1 MLKPEQLK
9 SHRFISAGRGTYEA
23 EDVDSFLREV
33 SASYEKMFKENGDL
47 VKKMS
52 LLAERVSQYKKDE
65 DNIRRALLTAE
76 RMADKIQREAQQSA
90 QEQLDSA
97 EKRAQEL
104 VSSAQNRADVLETA
118 ASVKASQLTEES
130 NRNATE
136 RITSAERTASAM
148 ISNAEAKA
156 NEIIESAKKNAQLE
170 LDRINAAI
178 RVNSAA
184 LEKLENEVA
193 AFRNSVLDACRKHI
207 DIISS
212 LPEQQDVPVIPTVNT
227 DEYISDSPIS
237 VENETNNVDIVEE
250 VEEAEV
256 TEEPAETETAE
267 NDGDSVEDAEP
278 QDAVA
283 AFEDE
288 PEFSEENAAPDEIV
302 ANDILM
308 QSQDSESDT
317 YDPMAAAEETVSD
330 SDETEDGG
338 DSANGFVI
346 NFGVIEHHITP
357 DEFEDDD
364 DAEDDTDEVLANVD
378 NFLDGDDDDDNDD
391 DDDDDHPRHS
401 RFRGFF
407 KK

>member
-184 LEKLENEVA
+184 LEKLETEVA
-193 AFRNSVLDACRKHI
+193 VFRNSVLDAYRKHI

-237 VENETNNVDIVEE
+237 VEDETNNVDIVEE

-278 QDAVA
+278 
-283 AFEDE
+283 
-288 PEFSEENAAPDEIV
+288 PS
-302 ANDILM
+302 
-308 QSQDSESDT
+308 
-317 YDPMAAAEETVSD
+317 
-330 SDETEDGG
+330 
-338 DSANGFVI
+338 
-346 NFGVIEHHITP
+346 
-357 DEFEDDD
+357 
-364 DAEDDTDEVLANVD
+364 
-378 NFLDGDDDDDNDD
+378 
-391 DDDDDHPRHS
+391 
-401 RFRGFF
+401 
-407 KK
+407 

>member
-23 EDVDSFLREV
+23 DDVDLFFSEV
-33 SASYEKMFKENGDL
+33 AASYEKMFKENGDL
-47 VKKMS
+47 VKKIS

-76 RMADKIQREAQQSA
+76 RMADKIQRESQQSA

-97 EKRAQEL
+97 EKKAQEL
-104 VSSAQNRADVLETA
+104 IASAQNRADVLETA

-170 LDRINAAI
+170 LDRINADI
-178 RVNSAA
+178 RVNSVA
-184 LEKLENEVA
+184 LEKLESEVA
-193 AFRNSVLDACRKHI
+193 SFRNSVLDAYRKHI

-212 LPEQQDVPVIPTVNT
+212 LPEKQDIPVAPVINA
-227 DEYISDSPIS
+227 DEYVAELPVSDDSDPEP
-237 VENETNNVDIVEE
+237 VAETSDESE
-250 VEEAEV
+250 KDE
-256 TEEPAETETAE
+256 TPAEANVAEETKLE
-267 NDGDSVEDAEP
+267 ESVSAF
-278 QDAVA
+278 A
-283 AFEDE
+283 AE
-288 PEFSEENAAPDEIV
+288 PEFSEETAAPDEIV

-308 QSQDSESDT
+308 QSADSDVDT
-317 YDPMAAAEETVSD
+317 YDPMAAAEENASD
-330 SDETEDGG
+330 SDKDN
-338 DSANGFVI
+338 DPPSNGFVI
-346 NFGVIEHHITP
+346 NIGAIEHHITP
-357 DEFEDDD
+357 DELET
-364 DAEDDTDEVLANVD
+364 DDTDEDSDALSNID
-378 NFLDGDDDDDNDD
+378 DFLNDDNDD
-391 DDDDDHPRHS
+391 DDDSDDDHPRHS